1 MTPIGRAIARR
12 INSGVPDDGVVR
24 EVQAL
29 KDEVA
34 ELRDE
39 SHAVR
44 RELTEAH
51 ERLDFAERLLAQ
63 VKDRGALPGA
73 R

>member
-1 MTPIGRAIARR
+1 M
-12 INSGVPDDGVVR
+12 VR
-24 EVQAL
+24 EVQVL

-63 VKDRGALPGA
+63 VRDRGALPGA